1 MIELLSNNILFS
13 PKIQLTFFIGVLSS
27 VAFFIGCIFP
37 RIAKFSLSL
46 FVSSEA
52 GEKIANLLQPYRHL
66 IGIAFGL
73 GFLDIVALFIP
84 VLDDYPVIEKIIS
97 FILTIEACWLV
108 IRIFGKYIDDY
119 ILESA
124 LKSGRKANSELLNLG
139 KYTAYLAIIFA
150 GIIFFAVT
158 HNINILSLLASLG
171 IGGVAVAFASKT
183 TIEQLLSGVVLYVDH
198 PFFIDDYIGLPDGTF
213 GRVESIGWRS
223 TKIRTSGKG
232 TVIVIPNNSLTQMNI
247 ENFSGAKKVISI
259 LYLNFN
265 RKVEPKEQALIEQVV
280 LTGTKDIFG
289 LDSRSTRIDFRT
301 TNQESQLKT
310 QAQVSLFILD
320 SGKVSMEL
328 RRQLLDMATET
339 INQKLK
345 GYGIDFE
352 IEEPT
357 IYVDA
362 PVTI

>member
-1 MIELLSNNILFS
+1 MELLSNNIILS
-13 PKIQLTFFIGVLSS
+13 AKVQLTFLVGILSFM
-27 VAFFIGCIFP
+27 AFFLGCIFP
-37 RIAKFSLSL
+37 KIAKFCLSI
-46 FVSSEA
+46 FVSPEV
-52 GEKIANLLQPYRHL
+52 GEKGEKLLQPYRNL
-66 IGIAFGL
+66 IGITFGL
-73 GFLDIVALFIP
+73 GFLEIIALFIP
-84 VLDDYPVIEKIIS
+84 VLDDYPAIEIIIS
-97 FILTIEACWLV
+97 LILTFEACWLFTL
-108 IRIFGKYIDDY
+108 ILGKYIDDY

-124 LKSGRKANSELLNLG
+124 LKSGRQANSELLILV
-139 KYTAYLAIIFA
+139 KFAVYFAIIFT
-150 GIIFFAVT
+150 GIIFFT
-158 HNINILSLLASLG
+158 QIHKINIFSLLASLG
-171 IGGVAVAFASKT
+171 IGGLAVAFAAQKT
-183 TIEQLLSGVVLYVDH
+183 LEQVLGGVVLYLDH
-198 PFFIDDYIGLPDGTF
+198 PFYIDDYIGLPDGTF

-232 TVIVIPNNSLTQMNI
+232 TVMVIPNNSLTQMNI

-280 LTGTKDIFG
+280 LTSTKDIFG

-301 TNQESQLKT
+301 TNNQNEERS
-310 QAQVSLFILD
+310 QAQISLFILG

-328 RRQLLDMATET
+328 RRQLLNMATET

-345 GYGIDFE
+345 GYGIIFD

-362 PVTI
+362 PVII